1 MLRTYKDVFTLKSDF
16 TEEELWNAY
25 KFKYK
30 FALTIIDNI
39 ERNNYLEKLNVY
51 FQEAKKDLKKKS

>member
-1 MLRTYKDVFTLKSDF
+1 MPRSYLDVFTLKSDF

-30 FALTIIDNI
+30 FALTIID
-39 ERNNYLEKLNVY
+39 
-51 FQEAKKDLKKKS
+51 KKQLFRKIKCIFSRS

>member
-1 MLRTYKDVFTLKSDF
+1 LKKDFVRKIINAKVISDF

-30 FALTIIDNI
+30 FALTI